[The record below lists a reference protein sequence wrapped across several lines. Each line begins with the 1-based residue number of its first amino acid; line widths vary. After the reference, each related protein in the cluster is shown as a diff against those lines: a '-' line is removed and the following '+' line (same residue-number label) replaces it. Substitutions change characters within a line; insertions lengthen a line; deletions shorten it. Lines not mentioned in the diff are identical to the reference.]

1 MKPKV
6 VIVGAS
12 GHAKVII
19 DILKSCGKYE
29 IVGCTSAFGN
39 SKDIDGVPILGDDKI
54 LPILFNK
61 GVKHAFVAIGDNKV
75 RKIVFEKMKNLGYQL
90 INVISPFSYIASSA
104 TLGEGIA
111 VMPGAVIN
119 AYSKIHDN
127 VIINTGATIDH
138 DNEIESHSHIAP
150 GCNLAGNIKVE
161 EGAFLGVGCKV
172 IPEKNIGKW
181 SIVGAGSV
189 VIRDVENYSKVIGIP
204 ARKIN
209 YEN

>member
-6 VIVGAS
+6 VIIGAG

-19 DILKSCGKYE
+19 DILKSCGEYE

-39 SKDIDGVPILGDDKI
+39 DKDIDGVSILGDDKI

-61 GVKHAFVAIGDNKV
+61 GVKHAFIAIGDNKV
-75 RKIVFEKMKNLGYQL
+75 RKNISENMKILGYQL
-90 INVISPFSYIASSA
+90 INVISSFSYIASSA
-104 TLGEGIA
+104 KLGEGIA

-119 AYSKIHDN
+119 AYSRIHDN
-127 VIINTGATIDH
+127 AIINTGATIDH
-138 DNEIESHSHIAP
+138 DNEIESHAHIAP
-150 GCNLAGNIKVE
+150 GCNLAGNVKVE
-161 EGAFLGVGCKV
+161 EGAFLGVGCRV
-172 IPEKNIGKW
+172 IPEKIIGKW

-189 VIRDVENYSKVIGIP
+189 VIRDVENYTKVVGVP

-209 YEN
+209 YKN